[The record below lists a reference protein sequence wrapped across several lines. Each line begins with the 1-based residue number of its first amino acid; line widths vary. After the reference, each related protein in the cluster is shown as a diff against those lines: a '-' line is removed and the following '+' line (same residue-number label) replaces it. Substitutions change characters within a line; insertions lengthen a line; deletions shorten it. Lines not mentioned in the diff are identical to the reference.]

1 MDDNSTREMG
11 GRLEEWRKKLN
22 RFTTEM
28 LVDFLKY
35 VTKDEK
41 AEVMKKIRPRK
52 SEIIEY
58 LLKAHTD
65 KLEQFFNN
73 LQKLEDRNIS
83 MPHAKQSIARKIPE
97 GITEIEKVKRKEE
110 LLLLLYK
117 YRQDIDKC
125 IEDIK
130 FEAYVNKTQ
139 KKWRYKLEKSFSTIP
154 LENLEKILSD
164 FVNEWNSSSH
174 YKIKIKPRR
183 IEKDVVQLVISKEY
197 GMRPYEEFL
206 FRFINPYSQPKD
218 AEDLRE
224 VPVPVYPLSY
234 GILQI
239 KPLDSNSVELTFNF
253 DPKKRQN
260 RDLLELLLSRLFMEK
275 IIVEDLQK
283 IVPKIIEVLNE
294 EVRQILVSA
303 EDADSALKSISEII
317 EKTKR
322 EAIEKVEKSEL
333 DEDKKTKI
341 KDMIANISL
350 GGFRIPEK
358 DLGAGVIKLEVIVDL
373 EKFQKNIPNAK
384 DFIEDLIEKYR
395 DNLQPVLLLNEKPI
409 TLGAE
414 NLPNILNEEEM
425 EAITFFM
432 GDKVD

>member
-1 MDDNSTREMG
+1 MNGNSTRGIG
-11 GRLEEWRKKLN
+11 GKLEEWIEKLN

-35 VTKDEK
+35 VAKDEE
-41 AEVMKKIRPRK
+41 AEVMKKLKPKK
-52 SEIIEY
+52 SDIIEY
-58 LLKAHTD
+58 LMEVHVD

-73 LQKLEDRNIS
+73 LQKLGDRNIS
-83 MPHAKQSIARKIPE
+83 MPQAKQSVARRIPRA
-97 GITEIEKVKRKEE
+97 ITEIEKLKRKEE

-117 YRQDIDKC
+117 YCQNIDEC

-130 FEAYVNKTQ
+130 FDAYVNKTQ
-139 KKWRYKLEKSFSTIP
+139 KRWRFRLEKSFNTIP

-164 FVNEWNSSSH
+164 FVNEWNASSH

-197 GMRPYEEFL
+197 GMRPYEEFF

-218 AEDLRE
+218 PKDLRE
-224 VPVPVYPLSY
+224 VPISVYPLSY
-234 GILQI
+234 GVLQI
-239 KPLDSNSVELTFNF
+239 KPLDNNSVELTFNF

-260 RDLLELLLSRLFMEK
+260 RDLLELLLSRLFMEE

-283 IVPKIIEVLNE
+283 IVPKTIEVLNE
-294 EVRQILVSA
+294 EVKQTLMSA
-303 EDADSALKSISEII
+303 EDADSALKGISEVI
-317 EKTKR
+317 EKAKR
-322 EAIEKVEKSEL
+322 KAIERVEKSEL
-333 DEDKKTKI
+333 DEDKKAKI
-341 KDMIANISL
+341 KDMIANIRF

-358 DLGAGVIKLEVIVDL
+358 DLGVGVIKLEVIVDL

-384 DFIEDLIEKYR
+384 DFIEDLIERYR

-409 TLGAE
+409 SLGAE